1 MDKNSKINSD
11 SNSDSNS
18 EKQKNNNSDSDS
30 NSESESEKNRD
41 SSAHAYENDLH
52 HYLEKFEEKFSNRA
66 QGRGINA
73 LLPES
78 IEQLED
84 IMESK
89 MKIISEDII
98 NVADDLEGKLDQITT
113 GVKGSTS
120 SSSSVDSSCVDKE
133 FVHTLVEAGLQAL
146 LTHGDVREALRKT
159 TLQLDPK
166 TLEDELILD
175 ADLPLIDES
184 HIKSYGNDAMKSI
197 NIRSKIDTPLL
208 MKSVDWIDHFIDA
221 IGGYNDGLD
230 QYLDSL
236 TDYRGSNS
244 VGELV
249 VENILEQA
257 TLVGD
262 VNVQEYLQ
270 KLREMKTH
278 LFQSSK

>member
-1 MDKNSKINSD
+1 MEQFMFDTSLGELIVKEPSVFICPTH
-11 SNSDSNS
+11 S
-18 EKQKNNNSDSDS
+18 ENI
-30 NSESESEKNRD
+30 ESESEKNRD